1 LGQAEDEYADIPDD
15 DEQAFAHVEKA
26 FRTKLYDAL
35 DASDTGGIATAAYRE
50 YINKTVAAA
59 KALNLPILQEFPIP
73 HENGAWEAYQ
83 NFSSEVDHYLV
94 QINIRNARRIR
105 GYSVAFDPVTKEKI
119 RHYLSQI
126 KTIVDRLE
134 KISDHKREALYAKIN
149 ALAGEVDRDRTK
161 YEAYAALAIEISNTT
176 GTVARKLKPA
186 GGFLDHIAKLFGSAK
201 ETEETKALPA
211 PQKRLEPPRR
221 QLAPPADESRH
232 PRGDLDDEIP
242 F

>member
-126 KTIVDRLE
+126 
-134 KISDHKREALYAKIN
+134 